1 MSDTADVLKPQAAA
15 QLLQISPNTLRHW
28 SREGKIPC
36 LYTGVYRYS
45 RIALLNAMSNVRQQ
59 EKVRESVGQSHSNNT
74 QQVTKPYK
82 TRLSKQR
89 RESLE
94 SGLRE
99 L

>member
-1 MSDTADVLKPQAAA
+1 MELSDDIMKPPVAAKF
-15 QLLQISPNTLRHW
+15 LQISPNTLRHW

-45 RIALLNAMSNVRQQ
+45 RAALLNAMSSVRQVEQ
-59 EKVRESVGQSHSNNT
+59 VLPRYGQSHSKNT
-74 QQVTKPYK
+74 QKVTKPYK

-94 SGLRE
+94 SVLRE

>member
-15 QLLQISPNTLRHW
+15 QLLPISPNPLRHW

-45 RIALLNAMSNVRQQ
+45 RIALLNAMSNVRQVEQ
-59 EKVRESVGQSHSNNT
+59 VLPRCGQSHSKNT
-74 QQVTKPYK
+74 QKVTKPYK

-94 SGLRE
+94 SVLRE

>member
-1 MSDTADVLKPQAAA
+1 MAEISDVLKPQAAA

-45 RIALLNAMSNVRQQ
+45 RAALLNAMGNVR
-59 EKVRESVGQSHSNNT
+59 EVERVLPRYGQVVCKNT
-74 QQVTKPYK
+74 QKVTKPYK

-89 RESLE
+89 KENLE
-94 SGLRE
+94 SALR
-99 L
+99 